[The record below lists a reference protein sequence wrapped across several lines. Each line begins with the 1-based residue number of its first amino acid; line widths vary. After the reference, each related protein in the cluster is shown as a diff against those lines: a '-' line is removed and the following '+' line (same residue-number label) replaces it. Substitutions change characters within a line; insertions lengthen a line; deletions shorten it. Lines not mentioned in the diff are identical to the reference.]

1 MGDDI
6 RRGPKTLSL
15 NNSQPQGRPLL
26 SPFLEPGLASLKSEH
41 PPALSEWVWRSQ
53 ERGQCSPVE

>member
-6 RRGPKTLSL
+6 RRGPKTFFL

-41 PPALSEWVWRSQ
+41 PPALSKWVSLLG
-53 ERGQCSPVE
+53 ERGQCSPAE